1 MSSPVGDRGMPSRR
15 ADLTNASASV
25 VSAGGEVKS
34 RPRSSTA
41 LAATLANA
49 ACVCERVQSADDK
62 KCST

>member
-1 MSSPVGDRGMPSRR
+1 MPSRR